1 MSPASFNIGAGT
13 LNCLNCRPVVV
24 VAGDSRQQQPLQTVQ
39 GRVSNTTSI
48 LNDHTFMEEN
58 AVRHSLYQ
66 QFCIVD
72 KEYKAF
78 VEILRHLQPSQQQL
92 DQFQEGLV
100 LCPAGCLTEEEI
112 FRTFSRQAQTS
123 IMTVSRAAAQR
134 INAIV
139 TQQLFAGKQA
149 LSDVP
154 CAAVAGGALIQPYAG
169 MSIVIDENHD
179 KASRIVNGQ
188 DATLLSSHG
197 KTPILRFP
205 NQKSL

>member
-1 MSPASFNIGAGT
+1 LSAEGIPH
-13 LNCLNCRPVVV
+13 
-24 VAGDSRQQQPLQTVQ
+24 QQ
-39 GRVSNTTSI
+39 G
-48 LNDHTFMEEN
+48 
-58 AVRHSLYQ
+58 SL
-66 QFCIVD
+66 IWR
-72 KEYKAF
+72 EYKAF
-78 VEILRHLQPSQQQL
+78 MEILRHLQPSQQQL